1 MKYIVALDQ
10 GTTSS
15 RAILFDES
23 QNIIGVAQKEFT
35 QIYPNEG
42 WVEHDPMEIWASQSG
57 VLSEVIARAGIS
69 QHDIIALG
77 ITNQRETTIVWDKN
91 TGKPL
96 LNSNNEKIK
105 SEKTFVANASN
116 GEIDIEFKVEKSI
129 ARGKSIVVFE
139 DCYYENVK
147 IASHSD
153 IKDKNQTV
161 HFENKRVKEENHKHK
176 ITSQNN
182 RVKTGDKST
191 IWKYVILLISA
202 QLLLAFILLSKFLK
216 KNMA

>member
-1 MKYIVALDQ
+1 M
-10 GTTSS
+10 
-15 RAILFDES
+15 
-23 QNIIGVAQKEFT
+23 
-35 QIYPNEG
+35 
-42 WVEHDPMEIWASQSG
+42 
-57 VLSEVIARAGIS
+57 
-69 QHDIIALG
+69 
-77 ITNQRETTIVWDKN
+77 
-91 TGKPL
+91 

-105 SEKTFVANASN
+105 SEKTFVANTSS

-161 HFENKRVKEENHKHK
+161 HFENKRVKEENHKPK